1 MCTVIITCLLHDNT
15 VESRSYNDSD
25 AHFRRSP
32 VIDRLK
38 FQTTDC
44 SNPHQD
50 FGPIEAQFWSSR
62 VPFFYDTV
70 NKPAIVF
77 PPNASLSSAQ
87 NRRVDKKK
95 NVHKTAGAQCF
106 SWSKLPGIVHGQSAL
121 CFAGFNSWSKSKF
134 MIRNHS
140 PAAVPGLI
148 IVDVNF
154 NLSCFVHNHWFCF
167 L

>member
-1 MCTVIITCLLHDNT
+1 M
-15 VESRSYNDSD
+15 EGGGEEREREREREEEKSSE

-95 NVHKTAGAQCF
+95 TYIRPQGHNV
-106 SWSKLPGIVHGQSAL
+106 SAEVSCQVL
-121 CFAGFNSWSKSKF
+121 CTDKA
-134 MIRNHS
+134 RC
-140 PAAVPGLI
+140 ALQALI
-148 IVDVNF
+148 ADLKVNA
-154 NLSCFVHNHWFCF
+154 
-167 L
+167 